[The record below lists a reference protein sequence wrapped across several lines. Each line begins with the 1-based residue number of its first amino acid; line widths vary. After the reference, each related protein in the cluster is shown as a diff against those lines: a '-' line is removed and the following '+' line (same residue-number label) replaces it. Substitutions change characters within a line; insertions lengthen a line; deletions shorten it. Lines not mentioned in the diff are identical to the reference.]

1 MDNFL
6 QAHKIIDEIHDSL
19 IKRLESCRDSQQAQ
33 AIEKSI
39 DERLKQLE
47 IYIDKSE
54 IALNKSSGPQRS
66 TLKFKT
72 DQLKFDFDEFFF
84 LTIELDHLNDFILF
98 FPTDRYDHKQ
108 LLNSFRTL
116 HQRRLHREREQK
128 EREELLTRRFT
139 TNAEARS
146 SERDT
151 HIDLG
156 FREYFDQER
165 EKLGGFDRS
174 IDELFHTGSA
184 VLSNLRQQ
192 RSMLANTKRNL
203 LETLN
208 SLGLNNSVMRLIEK
222 RNLGDK
228 FILFGGMISLTIV
241 FLFIWIYLG

>member
-72 DQLKFDFDEFFF
+72 DQLK
-84 LTIELDHLNDFILF
+84 
-98 FPTDRYDHKQ
+98 YDHKQ